1 MFVQIITFINI
12 AVLVYFVILSF
23 GYIFLLLASIPD
35 ILNRFR
41 ELEHANIISIM
52 KSHSLPPITI
62 IIPAYNEEEFICEM
76 IDSFLSNDY
85 ANIFIMIVNDGSTD
99 KTLEKLIE
107 TYELNEA
114 PPVIEQKIKTT
125 AVIKGYYLSKTYKN
139 ITVIDKEHTDRS
151 DTVNIAVNACR
162 TPLIMNVDADT
173 LIERNAISSIV
184 FYMLT
189 RANTVA
195 AGGAVYVINGCTV
208 KDGKIVETKMSLN
221 PIYAFQTC
229 EYLRSFLFSKSG
241 WNILGGSLSYSGAFT
256 AFKHASIIEAGGY
269 ALDNLAQDFEII
281 LRLRAYKYDHHSHH
295 LNKVGYTPAAMVWTD
310 VPGTFKEYWQQR
322 FNWQYAILQS
332 LMSYRRMLFNP
343 KYGIVGLFTYPFFLF
358 GETLGAMVEFIAYLS
373 LVCSLFLGI
382 LNFYTATLFF
392 ILCWGFLIFL
402 TMATTFLNFLTFD
415 KYKRTRDLLL
425 ILFFSIIEGIGFRQF
440 DVACRVTATV
450 AYFFRGCKF
459 WKWRK
464 KKNTL

>member
-1 MFVQIITFINI
+1 MIIQIITFVNI
-12 AVLVYFVILSF
+12 AVLIYFVILSC
-23 GYIFLLLASIPD
+23 GYIFLLVASIPD
-35 ILNRFR
+35 ILKRYK

-76 IDSFLSNDY
+76 VDSFLDNDY
-85 ANIFIMIVNDGSTD
+85 SNIFIIIVNDGSTD

-107 TYELNEA
+107 TYDLNPV
-114 PPVIEQKIKTT
+114 PPMIEQKIKTT
-125 AVIKGYYLSKTYKN
+125 ATIKGYYLSKLYKN
-139 ITVIDKEHTDRS
+139 ITLIDKEHTDRS

-189 RANTVA
+189 RPDMVA
-195 AGGAVYVINGCTV
+195 AGGAVYIINGCTV
-208 KDGKIVETKMSLN
+208 EDGKIVDTKMSLN

-241 WNILGGSLSYSGAFT
+241 WNSLGGSLSNSGAFT
-256 AFKHASIIEAGGY
+256 AFKHASIIEVGGY
-269 ALDNLAQDFEII
+269 AINNLAQDFEII
-281 LRLRAYKYDHHSHH
+281 LRLRAYKYEHRSR
-295 LNKVGYTPAAMVWTD
+295 NVNRVGYTPAAMVWTD
-310 VPGTFKEYWQQR
+310 VPGTLKTYWGQR

-332 LMSYRRMLFNP
+332 LMSYKKMLFNP
-343 KYGIVGLFTYPFFLF
+343 KYGIVGFFTYPFFLF
-358 GETLGAMVEFIAYLS
+358 GEALGAIVEFIAYLS
-373 LVCSLFLGI
+373 LAASLYLGI
-382 LNFYTATLFF
+382 LNVYTAALFF

-402 TMATTFLNFLTFD
+402 TIMTAFLNFITFN

-425 ILFFSIIEGIGFRQF
+425 ILFFSVIEGIGFRQF
-440 DVACRVTATV
+440 DVLCRVSATC
-450 AYFFRGCKF
+450 AYFFRSF
-459 WKWRK
+459 RF
-464 KKNTL
+464 